1 MVFVLAFE
9 FISMSYNVSYVAFKH
24 QKKTILHGWPGVLF
38 KECLQLDLLQV
49 LLCLDDGGDG

>member
-1 MVFVLAFE
+1 MYLMLHLN
-9 FISMSYNVSYVAFKH
+9 IK
-24 QKKTILHGWPGVLF
+24 KKTILHGWPGVLF